1 VRGYRDVTIRN
12 DRIHRIGRDFDQA
25 GHATTGVTDELVL
38 REPRPAFMSQA
49 RAGTGMKTR
58 RKSDDG
64 AFDHEITEKYP
75 LSDVAP
81 EAAYWAAVARYK
93 GSHEAEDLLG
103 GWRKLQT
110 R

>member
-64 AFDHEITEKYP
+64 AFDHLLASLTRRCRKP
-75 LSDVAP
+75 G
-81 EAAYWAAVARYK
+81 AVASRC
-93 GSHEAEDLLG
+93 
-103 GWRKLQT
+103 
-110 R
+110 